1 MKALL
6 VIDMLQDFIKPEG
19 KLYCGKDAEKIVP
32 FIKKEIENTRKKE
45 IPIIYICDNH
55 LSLDVEFK
63 MFPPHCVANTE
74 GAEVISELA
83 PRENDYLIFKRRYS
97 GFFQTDLD
105 LTLRELKVSDLILTG
120 VCTNICV
127 LYTAAD
133 ARMLN
138 YEVTVLKKCV
148 ASYDRKAH
156 SFALKEME
164 KVLGVKIR

>member
-1 MKALL
+1 MKALV
-6 VIDMLQDFIKPEG
+6 VIDMLNDFIKPEG
-19 KLYCGKDAEKIVP
+19 KLYCGKDVEKIVP
-32 FIKKEIENTRKKE
+32 FIKKEIENTRKRG
-45 IPIIYICDNH
+45 IPVIYICDNH
-55 LSLDVEFK
+55 LSSDPEFK
-63 MFPPHCVANTE
+63 MFPSHCVKDTE
-74 GAEVISELA
+74 GAEVINELA
-83 PRENDYLIFKRRYS
+83 SREDDYIIFKRRYS

-138 YEVTVLKKCV
+138 YDVTVLKKCV
-148 ASYDRKAH
+148 ASYDRKTH
-156 SFALKEME
+156 IFALKEME

>member
-6 VIDMLQDFIKPEG
+6 VIDMLEDFINPRG
-19 KLYCGKDAEKIVP
+19 KLYCGKSAEKIVP
-32 FIKKEIENTRKKE
+32 FIKKEIENTRKKG
-45 IPIIYICDNH
+45 IPIIYICDRH
-55 LSLDVEFK
+55 LPSDPEFK
-63 MFPPHCVANTE
+63 MFPAHCVVNTP
-74 GAEVISELA
+74 GAEIINELF
-83 PRENDYLIFKRRYS
+83 PKEDEYVIFKRRFS

-138 YEVTVLKKCV
+138 YNVTVLKNCV
-148 ASYDRKAH
+148 ASYDKKAH
-156 SFALKEME
+156 NFALKEME
-164 KVLGVKIR
+164 KVLGVQIR